1 LQDNAMKIKT
11 AATDALFALLYLI
24 GACLITMLAEALVSY
39 IINHIVALTYSA
51 LTVIRIVI
59 YSFGVAALMGVI
71 GYYEGYR
78 EAYCP
83 VGESLA
89 SVLLAAIPHLLL
101 AMLFR
106 FQGFISGSVRFTA
119 GLIHNGRSITYDKL
133 VNETPYWLF
142 VLIFAAYAAVY
153 AITFTVAK
161 YLGAQK
167 RVIDRAELRQE
178 KSGSAPHA

>member
-1 LQDNAMKIKT
+1 MKIKST
-11 AATDALFALLYLI
+11 ATDALFAFLYLI

-39 IINHIVALTYSA
+39 IINHVVVLSYPT
-51 LTVIRIVI
+51 LTVIRIAI
-59 YSFGVAALMGVI
+59 YSIGVTALMGVV

-78 EAYCP
+78 EAYCS

-89 SVLLAAIPHLLL
+89 GVLLAAVPHLLL

-119 GLIHNGRSITYDKL
+119 GLIHNGWDVTYDKL
-133 VNETPYWLF
+133 VNETPYSLF
-142 VLIFAAYAAVY
+142 LLVFAAYAVLY
-153 AITFTVAK
+153 AATFTVAK

-167 RVIDRAELRQE
+167 RVIDRADLRRGE
-178 KSGSAPHA
+178 SENTPV

>member
-1 LQDNAMKIKT
+1 MKIKST
-11 AATDALFALLYLI
+11 ATDALFAFLYLI

-39 IINHIVALTYSA
+39 IINHVVVLSYPT
-51 LTVIRIVI
+51 LTVIRIAI
-59 YSFGVAALMGVI
+59 YSIGVMALMGVV

-78 EAYCP
+78 EAYCS

-89 SVLLAAIPHLLL
+89 GVLLAAVPHLLL

-119 GLIHNGRSITYDKL
+119 GLIHNGWDVTYDKL
-133 VNETPYWLF
+133 VNETPYSLF
-142 VLIFAAYAAVY
+142 LLVFAAYAVLY
-153 AITFTVAK
+153 AATFTVAK

-167 RVIDRAELRQE
+167 RVIDRADLRRGELE
-178 KSGSAPHA
+178 NTPV

>member
-1 LQDNAMKIKT
+1 MKIKST
-11 AATDALFALLYLI
+11 ATDALFAFLYLI

-39 IINHIVALTYSA
+39 IINHVVVLSYPT
-51 LTVIRIVI
+51 LTVIRIAI
-59 YSFGVAALMGVI
+59 YSIGVTALMGVV

-78 EAYCP
+78 EAYCS

-89 SVLLAAIPHLLL
+89 GVLLAAVPHILL

-119 GLIHNGRSITYDKL
+119 GLIHNGWDVTYDKL
-133 VNETPYWLF
+133 VNETPYSLF
-142 VLIFAAYAAVY
+142 LLVFAAYAVLY
-153 AITFTVAK
+153 AATFTVAK

-167 RVIDRAELRQE
+167 RVIDRADLRRGE
-178 KSGSAPHA
+178 SENTPV